1 MFLFT
6 VVLEINVYL
15 IVFHDARVRLIS
27 CGNRNVS
34 IASLRQATRSKLY
47 MSLMTVVCYGT
58 LSLLHFVPRKYSDYK
73 ILFPSCPTRHSC
85 FFPASFISEFAHSC
99 LRSFLHVW
107 VSLCSFSAN
116 VNPCLCSY
124 LCVFMIYKVSKQ
136 FIRIANVD
144 VWRMNFTERRAWFVN
159 LWTSVRRDW
168 PPEICVTRESL
179 ISGKP

>member
-1 MFLFT
+1 MVIATFRLLVFVRRRGQNCTCHSWPWCVMARCHCCISFLIIIPT
-6 VVLEINVYL
+6 I
-15 IVFHDARVRLIS
+15 RS
-27 CGNRNVS
+27 CS
-34 IASLRQATRSKLY
+34 HHA
-47 MSLMTVVCYGT
+47 
-58 LSLLHFVPRKYSDYK
+58 
-73 ILFPSCPTRHSC
+73 PTRHSC

-168 PPEICVTRESL
+168 PPEIYVTRESL